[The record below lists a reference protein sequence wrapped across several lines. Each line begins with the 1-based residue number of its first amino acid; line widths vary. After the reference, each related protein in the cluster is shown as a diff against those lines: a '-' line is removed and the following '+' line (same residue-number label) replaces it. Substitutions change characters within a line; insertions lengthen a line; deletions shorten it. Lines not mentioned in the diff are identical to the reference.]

1 MVDMDIKSDMT
12 NLDVLVTVNTNKK
25 LSKGKKTHLQFV
37 IPPDRTSV
45 AKSLSILTE
54 MKMHQK

>member
-1 MVDMDIKSDMT
+1 MDIKSDMT